1 MLHCRLFEEHSEL
14 LNLFT
19 KFHMLKTRDEQ
30 AESAELAEHASS
42 VMTSIDEGIRSLDNM
57 DEFHMYVCQIGQKHC
72 KIPGFQKEY
81 FWVSTSTPSVCSLWH
96 SRADKPQTLPHT
108 AHWPVHTSW
117 PPRDSRVENVGH
129 LFPPTEKCFRFRSVP
144 AADIR

>member
-1 MLHCRLFEEHSEL
+1 
-14 LNLFT
+14 
-19 KFHMLKTRDEQ
+19 MLKTRDEQ

-108 AHWPVHTSW
+108 ARACAHKLAA
-117 PPRDSRVENVGH
+117 SRFASRECRPFVSANRKMFQV
-129 LFPPTEKCFRFRSVP
+129 S
-144 AADIR
+144 

>member
-1 MLHCRLFEEHSEL
+1 
-14 LNLFT
+14 
-19 KFHMLKTRDEQ
+19 
-30 AESAELAEHASS
+30 

-108 AHWPVHTSW
+108 ARACAHKLARMSAISLRRPTNVSGF
-117 PPRDSRVENVGH
+117 VE
-129 LFPPTEKCFRFRSVP
+129 F
-144 AADIR
+144 